1 MKDLNKLLKMVIVLA
16 CICMASALS
25 LAFMYSIT
33 DPIIKEYEKKDLLNS
48 LNKTIPEATRFEEVV
63 KEQKW
68 NAYKNDDLIGT
79 VFKVTG
85 KGYGGPIQILF
96 SLDDSKNISK
106 VIIVKQDET
115 PGLGT
120 KITEK
125 KFIDQFTGK
134 NKEEVTLKKD
144 DMQNG
149 KIDAIT
155 AATISSRAVTN
166 AIKEEMKK

>member
-1 MKDLNKLLKMVIVLA
+1 VKDLNKLLKMVIVLA
-16 CICMASALS
+16 CICIVSALS
-25 LAFMYSIT
+25 LAWVYSIT
-33 DPIIKEYEKKDLLNS
+33 NPRIKEYEKKDLLNS
-48 LNKTIPEATRFEEVV
+48 LNKTIPEATRFEEEV
-63 KEQKW
+63 KEQRW
-68 NAYKNDDLIGT
+68 NAYKNNDLIGT

-96 SLDDSKNISK
+96 SLDNNKNITK
-106 VIIVKQDET
+106 VIIVNQNET

-125 KFIDQFTGK
+125 KFLDQYTGK
-134 NKEEVTLKKD
+134 NKGEVALKKD
-144 DMQNG
+144 DMLNG

>member
-16 CICMASALS
+16 CICTISAFS
-25 LAFMYSIT
+25 LAWVFSIT
-33 DPIIKEYEKKDLLNS
+33 DPIIKEFEKKDLLNS
-48 LNKTIPEATRFEEVV
+48 LNKTIPEATRFEEEVQ
-63 KEQKW
+63 EQKW
-68 NAYKNDDLIGT
+68 NAYKDNDLIGT

-96 SLDDSKNISK
+96 SLDNNKNITK

-125 KFIDQFTGK
+125 EFLDQYTGK
-134 NKEEVTLKKD
+134 NKGDVTLKKD
-144 DMQNG
+144 DLQNG

-166 AIKEEMKK
+166 AIKKEMNK

>member
-1 MKDLNKLLKMVIVLA
+1 
-16 CICMASALS
+16 
-25 LAFMYSIT
+25 
-33 DPIIKEYEKKDLLNS
+33 LNS
-48 LNKTIPEATRFEEVV
+48 LNKTIPEATRFDEEI

-68 NAYKNDDLIGT
+68 NAYKDNNLVGT

-96 SLDDSKNISK
+96 SLDKNKNITK

-125 KFIDQFTGK
+125 KFLDQFTGK
-134 NKEEVTLKKD
+134 DKEDVTLKKD
-144 DMQNG
+144 DIQNG

-166 AIKEEMKK
+166 AIKEELKK